1 MRCPPAACHT
11 DGLLPCRHARSAS
24 GDGPCVPSWT
34 RQLKAANEEYAALNA
49 KYLETDGAKQFIAEQ
64 QTAIA
69 AAAECE
75 VASSEA
81 EDEGEEEQSAT
92 IKRKRRA
99 PKQKKD
105 PNGAV
110 GALACRHSPRKMC
123 LRPCQCVR
131 LKQAAAS
138 YRCRQRSRLVCFAA
152 PKKPVSA
159 YFLFQD
165 SHREKVRRTCAC
177 WRPALGLVVGS
188 TAG

>member
-1 MRCPPAACHT
+1 M
-11 DGLLPCRHARSAS
+11 
-24 GDGPCVPSWT
+24 PSWT

-69 AAAECE
+69 AAAGRSEAE
-75 VASSEA
+75 DEAEA

-110 GALACRHSPRKMC
+110 GALAHLPTATRRANVLAALPMC
-123 LRPCQCVR
+123 
-131 LKQAAAS
+131 AA
-138 YRCRQRSRLVCFAA
+138 
-152 PKKPVSA
+152 
-159 YFLFQD
+159 
-165 SHREKVRRTCAC
+165 
-177 WRPALGLVVGS
+177 
-188 TAG
+188 

>member
-1 MRCPPAACHT
+1 V
-11 DGLLPCRHARSAS
+11 L
-24 GDGPCVPSWT
+24 SWT

-49 KYLETDGAKQFIAEQ
+49 KYLETDGAKQFLAEQ

-110 GALACRHSPRKMC
+110 GALALAYRHSPRKRAC
-123 LRPCQCVR
+123 GLANVCGLSKSLPHIDVDSEADSLSALQHPR
-131 LKQAAAS
+131 S
-138 YRCRQRSRLVCFAA
+138 RCRPTSSSKSRIARRFAA
-152 PKKPVSA
+152 P
-159 YFLFQD
+159 L
-165 SHREKVRRTCAC
+165 AC
-177 WRPALGLVVGS
+177 WRPALGLGDRWLA
-188 TAG
+188 TAGWTTAWPWGSAFFWLLTAG

>member
-1 MRCPPAACHT
+1 M
-11 DGLLPCRHARSAS
+11 
-24 GDGPCVPSWT
+24 PSWT
-34 RQLKAANEEYAALNA
+34 RQFKAANEDYAALNA

-75 VASSEA
+75 VESSEA

-110 GALACRHSPRKMC
+110 GALAHLPTATRRANVLAALPMC
-123 LRPCQCVR
+123 
-131 LKQAAAS
+131 AA
-138 YRCRQRSRLVCFAA
+138 
-152 PKKPVSA
+152 
-159 YFLFQD
+159 
-165 SHREKVRRTCAC
+165 
-177 WRPALGLVVGS
+177 
-188 TAG
+188 

>member
-1 MRCPPAACHT
+1 MSALPARRLPDS

-64 QTAIA
+64 QAAIA

-75 VASSEA
+75 MASSEA

-110 GALACRHSPRKMC
+110 GALAHLPT
-123 LRPCQCVR
+123 PT
-131 LKQAAAS
+131 
-138 YRCRQRSRLVCFAA
+138 
-152 PKKPVSA
+152 
-159 YFLFQD
+159 
-165 SHREKVRRTCAC
+165 RRTNVLAALPMCA
-177 WRPALGLVVGS
+177 A
-188 TAG
+188 

>member
-1 MRCPPAACHT
+1 M
-11 DGLLPCRHARSAS
+11 
-24 GDGPCVPSWT
+24 PSWT

-75 VASSEA
+75 MASSEA

-110 GALACRHSPRKMC
+110 GALAATRRANVLAALPVCGLS
-123 LRPCQCVR
+123 
-131 LKQAAAS
+131 KQ
-138 YRCRQRSRLVCFAA
+138 LPHIDVCFAA

-177 WRPALGLVVGS
+177 WRPALGLGIRWLA

>member
-1 MRCPPAACHT
+1 M
-11 DGLLPCRHARSAS
+11 L
-24 GDGPCVPSWT
+24 SWT

-49 KYLETDGAKQFIAEQ
+49 KYLETDGAKQFLAEQ

-110 GALACRHSPRKMC
+110 GALALAYRHSPRKRAC
-123 LRPCQCVR
+123 GLANVCGLSKSLPHIDVDSEADSLSALQHPR
-131 LKQAAAS
+131 S
-138 YRCRQRSRLVCFAA
+138 RCRPTSSSKSRIARRFAA
-152 PKKPVSA
+152 P
-159 YFLFQD
+159 L
-165 SHREKVRRTCAC
+165 AC
-177 WRPALGLVVGS
+177 WRPALGLGDRWLA
-188 TAG
+188 TAGWTTAWPWGSAFFWLLTAG

>member
-1 MRCPPAACHT
+1 MSALPARRLPHSY
-11 DGLLPCRHARSAS
+11 GLLPCRHARSAS

-34 RQLKAANEEYAALNA
+34 RQFKAANEDYAALNA

-75 VASSEA
+75 VESSEA

-110 GALACRHSPRKMC
+110 GALAATRRANVLAALPVCGLS
-123 LRPCQCVR
+123 
-131 LKQAAAS
+131 KQ
-138 YRCRQRSRLVCFAA
+138 LPHIDVCFG
-152 PKKPVSA
+152 KHVSK
-159 YFLFQD
+159 
-165 SHREKVRRTCAC
+165 HRVARDR
-177 WRPALGLVVGS
+177 
-188 TAG
+188 

>member
-1 MRCPPAACHT
+1 M
-11 DGLLPCRHARSAS
+11 
-24 GDGPCVPSWT
+24 PSWT

-49 KYLETDGAKQFIAEQ
+49 KYLETDGAKQFLAEQ
-64 QTAIA
+64 QEPIA

-110 GALACRHSPRKMC
+110 GALAHLPNPTFDQFTRQQLSTILSEAADSPSK
-123 LRPCQCVR
+123 L
-131 LKQAAAS
+131 
-138 YRCRQRSRLVCFAA
+138 SRLSRVCCGWRSLICGQSRETEWLWEQTKLTWWTPLGSGRGA
-152 PKKPVSA
+152 P
-159 YFLFQD
+159 
-165 SHREKVRRTCAC
+165 
-177 WRPALGLVVGS
+177 
-188 TAG
+188 

>member
-1 MRCPPAACHT
+1 
-11 DGLLPCRHARSAS
+11 
-24 GDGPCVPSWT
+24 VPSWT

-75 VASSEA
+75 VESSEA

-110 GALACRHSPRKMC
+110 GALAHLPTATRRANVLAALPVCA
-123 LRPCQCVR
+123 R
-131 LKQAAAS
+131 LSKPLPS
-138 YRCRQRSRLVCFAA
+138 YRCRQRSRLAVCFAA

-177 WRPALGLVVGS
+177 WRPALGLGIRWLA

>member
-1 MRCPPAACHT
+1 
-11 DGLLPCRHARSAS
+11 
-24 GDGPCVPSWT
+24 VPSWT

-69 AAAECE
+69 AAAGR
-75 VASSEA
+75 SEA

-110 GALACRHSPRKMC
+110 GALAHLPTATRRANV
-123 LRPCQCVR
+123 L
-131 LKQAAAS
+131 AA
-138 YRCRQRSRLVCFAA
+138 LPVCAA
-152 PKKPVSA
+152 
-159 YFLFQD
+159 
-165 SHREKVRRTCAC
+165 
-177 WRPALGLVVGS
+177 
-188 TAG
+188 